1 MATKPE
7 KQAEEAREM
16 VLASVEVNKVNFKLT
31 PTPLAQVLAEINPTG
46 TQVKLADVVDHTIV
60 VWNVN
65 PFVGEYG
72 PAAFVL
78 FTDENNILYNTIIGQ
93 TVLLPKLCMVMDR
106 LPVSAVVRKIEGGQ
120 FGYYYDF
127 E

>member
-16 VLASVEVNKVNFKLT
+16 VLASVGVNKVNFNLT

-72 PAAFVL
+72 PAAFVI